1 MNRLWRSRSI
11 ALMVLVIAFA
21 LVAAACSSSDGGGD
35 TDETTTTVATETT
48 AEATTTTAAPATTT
62 TTEAD
67 PGKPYGG
74 EAIVGDSQE
83 PPTLNPYVPGGDNF
97 IVSIV
102 GQGYLTGV
110 QEIDGFTLEL
120 IPELVTELPTTA
132 NGGVTV
138 NDDGTMTVRYEIKDE
153 AVWEDGTPISG
164 DDFLFT
170 LETILDPDLPVDK
183 STYQDIDLESI
194 VVGDKTFEYTLAAP
208 TALYEL
214 IFDLILPK
222 HSIEGSDFTTDWN
235 EAMWASSGPFIFS
248 EWAKGEF
255 IKLVRNDNYWKTDAE
270 TGQQLPY
277 LDSVIFKFI
286 PETESLI
293 NAFKAREVDVI
304 QPDPNTEIIETLQA
318 LEPEGARVEVLQGPV
333 WEHVNFQFGDQR
345 FTKNENSCTESLAMR
360 QAAGHAIDKQL
371 LVDEILAGQVLPLD
385 SYVTPFSPL
394 LSQDSWAQYNFDSAV
409 AGELY
414 AAAVE
419 ETGKECS
426 LVFST
431 TSNNDARVKISE
443 LFIDMFAA
451 ANIPYS
457 NELEDS
463 SLFFGET
470 LDNGIWDFGE
480 WAWVGSPGFSG
491 LVSIHDVW
499 DPEAP
504 PPDGGNYYRYGV
516 AEEGAVP
523 DDASVRY
530 AAVRDEMNQTVDP
543 DVLTALFNEAENIL
557 ADNAVFHPLYARLV
571 TAAVWED
578 TIGGFK
584 HNPTQA
590 GHTWNIEDWY
600 RSDA

>member
-1 MNRLWRSRSI
+1 MTRLWRSRSI

-48 AEATTTTAAPATTT
+48 AVETTTTAAPATTT

-83 PPTLNPYVPGGDNF
+83 PPTLNPFVPGGDNF

-102 GQGYLTGV
+102 GQGYLTGAF
-110 QEIDGFTLEL
+110 EIDGYTLEL
-120 IPELVTELPTTA
+120 LPELLTELPTTV

-138 NDDGTMTVRYEIKDE
+138 NDDGTMTVRYQIKDE

-164 DDFLFT
+164 DDFMFT
-170 LETILDPDLPVDK
+170 LETILDPDLPVNK
-183 STYQDIDLESI
+183 QTYEDINLDT
-194 VVGDKTFEYTLAAP
+194 VVAGDKTFEYTLAAP

-214 IFDLILPK
+214 LFSPILPK

-235 EAMWASSGPFIFS
+235 EAMWASGGPFIFS

-255 IKLVRNDNYWKTDAE
+255 IKLVRNDNYWKTDAA

-286 PETESLI
+286 PESEALI

-304 QPDPNTEIIETLQA
+304 QPDPNTEIIETLLA
-318 LEPEGARVEVLQGPV
+318 LEPEGARVEVLSGPV
-333 WEHVNFQFGDQR
+333 WEHVNFQFGDAR
-345 FTKNENSCTESLAMR
+345 FKRNENSCTESLAMR
-360 QAAGHAIDKQL
+360 QAAGHAIDKRL
-371 LVDEILAGQVLPLD
+371 IVDEILAGQVEPLD
-385 SYVTPFSPL
+385 SYVTAFAPT
-394 LSQDSWAQYNFDSAV
+394 LSQNSWAQYSFDSAV

-426 LVFST
+426 FVFST
-431 TSNNDARVKISE
+431 TSNNDARVKLSE
-443 LFIDMFAA
+443 LFVDMFAA
-451 ANIPYS
+451 AGIPYS

-463 SLFFGET
+463 TLFFGET
-470 LDNGIWDFGE
+470 LDNGLWDFGE
-480 WAWVGSPGFSG
+480 WAWVGSPGLSG
-491 LVSIHDVW
+491 LVGIHDLW

-504 PPDGGNYYRYGV
+504 PPDGQNYYRWGV
-516 AEEGAVP
+516 EADGAYV
-523 DDASVRY
+523 DDATTRF
-530 AAVRDEMNQTVDP
+530 AVIRDEMNATVDP
-543 DVLTALFNEAENIL
+543 VELTALIGEAENIL
-557 ADNAVFHPLYARLV
+557 ADNAVMHPLYARLV